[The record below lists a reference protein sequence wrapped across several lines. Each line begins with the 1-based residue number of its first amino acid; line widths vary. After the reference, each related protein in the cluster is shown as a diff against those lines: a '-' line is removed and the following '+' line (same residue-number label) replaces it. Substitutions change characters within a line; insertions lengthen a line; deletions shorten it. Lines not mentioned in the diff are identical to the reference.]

1 MEKDYTVSTI
11 NQANKETPCLQTSS
25 NIVAQTIEVNTT
37 NSISKLQT
45 ENINENIIN
54 SSSDHPHDSKEIE
67 YVKTIPDASIRNCA
81 TKTKLDDIM
90 LNQVKKGTRLSHEV
104 INLASSLLWEK
115 RNIGDFEDTG
125 LEWNQF
131 SQRRGKD
138 FGLILFIEEKEHW
151 IFVYQKGGS
160 DVNIRDSLR
169 NNGKQDYPKNTVRV
183 ICRIA
188 CCMNSAIKV
197 NCLQVQQQ
205 SNNIDCGVFAIA
217 SAVDVCFALPR
228 NESCYDV
235 IEMRNHLPTC
245 LQLQELSPFPM
256 ISRGFHVADFFNDTL
271 IFFVYADKTFYER
284 YER

>member
-1 MEKDYTVSTI
+1 MSLRDMEKDYTVSTI

-67 YVKTIPDASIRNCA
+67 YVKTIPDTSIRNCA

-256 ISRGFHVADFFNDTL
+256 ISRRVPRCRLFQRYID
-271 IFFVYADKTFYER
+271 IFCVCRQNFL
-284 YER
+284 